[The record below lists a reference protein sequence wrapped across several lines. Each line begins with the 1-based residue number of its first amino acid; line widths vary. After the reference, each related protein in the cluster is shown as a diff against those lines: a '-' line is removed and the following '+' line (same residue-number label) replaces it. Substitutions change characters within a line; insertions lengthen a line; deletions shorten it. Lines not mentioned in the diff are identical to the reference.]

1 MYLTKLHRIK
11 RTFGVSMLLA
21 ATFFCQSCNSFLDVD
36 VRHAASENQQWQT
49 FEDTRAALMG
59 VYGLMRSALAE
70 NNSYWA
76 YGELRM
82 GDFTVYN
89 SNDLKAVVNNELRNP
104 QTYLEELSDW
114 RRFYAVINAASVFI
128 EKAPQTVELDKAYSE
143 ANLKYDIAQVRLLRA
158 FSYFYMVRI
167 WGDVPLLTQS
177 YDNGLFKEIPR
188 TDVQTV
194 LNYAKEEIL
203 DAIVDLPFEYGT
215 ETSKYYNQ
223 VANYWRGLLLNKLSA
238 YTILAHISAWEG
250 NYSNAA
256 TYAGYVIS
264 HASNMKADYIDVK
277 DLTSPQGLFS
287 METKFNGYKIVSFNF
302 PYEHFEATQ
311 NGHIEQLTLAAP
323 FVQKSYPEIYVSKD
337 SLFSIF
343 DDLTDT
349 RFGINA
355 SANDK
360 YYTNYINDLNAEIPL
375 FTKIKVVQDG
385 KGEDSDYAVFGSSI
399 IFSRLE
405 EITLLRAEALAALN
419 RGTEAIAD
427 YNTVRSNRGLPLR
440 TFKYFEAD
448 CHKLLAAIF
457 DERRKE
463 LMGEGWRWFDL
474 IRRERLLNDNPVMR
488 ELIERE
494 GIYWPIA
501 SEVLSAN
508 KSLTQNKYWE

>member
-1 MYLTKLHRIK
+1 M
-11 RTFGVSMLLA
+11 
-21 ATFFCQSCNSFLDVD
+21 
-36 VRHAASENQQWQT
+36 
-49 FEDTRAALMG
+49 
-59 VYGLMRSALAE
+59 
-70 NNSYWA
+70 
-76 YGELRM
+76 
-82 GDFTVYN
+82 
-89 SNDLKAVVNNELRNP
+89 
-104 QTYLEELSDW
+104 
-114 RRFYAVINAASVFI
+114 
-128 EKAPQTVELDKAYSE
+128 
-143 ANLKYDIAQVRLLRA
+143 
-158 FSYFYMVRI
+158 
-167 WGDVPLLTQS
+167 
-177 YDNGLFKEIPR
+177 
-188 TDVQTV
+188 
-194 LNYAKEEIL
+194 
-203 DAIVDLPFEYGT
+203 
-215 ETSKYYNQ
+215 
-223 VANYWRGLLLNKLSA
+223 
-238 YTILAHISAWEG
+238 
-250 NYSNAA
+250 
-256 TYAGYVIS
+256 
-264 HASNMKADYIDVK
+264 
-277 DLTSPQGLFS
+277 
-287 METKFNGYKIVSFNF
+287 
-302 PYEHFEATQ
+302 
-311 NGHIEQLTLAAP
+311 
-323 FVQKSYPEIYVSKD
+323 SKD

-488 ELIERE
+488 GTDRERRH
-494 GIYWPIA
+494 I
-501 SEVLSAN
+501 LAN
-508 KSLTQNKYWE
+508 SL